1 MAIVAL
7 IKDDGRSGGMVFFID
22 SDKACTP
29 IRFPTELLSIMDDV
43 VTAKMSHEGSASDR
57 YATRLKEDEMTAS
70 QLRYRRY
77 LKQTRS
83 TLAIAAFFREYP
95 QFNDCEFTFTAR
107 SVTIFAN
114 EPNADLAD
122 ICEIAGFDL
131 VVDGPDLTP
140 RYLNLH

>member
-1 MAIVAL
+1 
-7 IKDDGRSGGMVFFID
+7 
-22 SDKACTP
+22 
-29 IRFPTELLSIMDDV
+29 
-43 VTAKMSHEGSASDR
+43 
-57 YATRLKEDEMTAS
+57 MTAT

-95 QFNDCEFTFTAR
+95 QFTDCEFTFTGR

-131 VVDGPDLTP
+131 VVDGPDATP